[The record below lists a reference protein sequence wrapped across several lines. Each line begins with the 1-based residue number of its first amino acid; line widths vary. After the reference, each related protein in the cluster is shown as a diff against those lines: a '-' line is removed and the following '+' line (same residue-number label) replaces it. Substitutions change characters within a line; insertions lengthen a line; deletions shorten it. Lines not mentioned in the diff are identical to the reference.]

1 MTRILVAHEM
11 DLVTQGAH
19 HVITT
24 NPSWTVVSECHTLS
38 DVVSLLA
45 SETVDIL
52 VCSEQLDPLQDIV
65 TVIKFLRATAPDVRI
80 ILIGAT
86 NDGRLMRDM
95 FHMGL
100 SAYLHSGDPLR
111 ECLPAAI
118 YSAIRGT
125 LYLSPTS
132 NAEYIV
138 SMQTSPHHWQIDEE
152 ARTVLRLLA
161 AGGTVNTIAA
171 EMKVQRRHVYW
182 VLEKLRY
189 RFGALT
195 NTQMVSY
202 AIAEGYT
209 SPPE

>member
-19 HVITT
+19 HVIAS
-24 NPSWTVVSECHTLS
+24 NPSWKVVGECHTLS
-38 DVVSLLA
+38 DVVSVLA

-52 VCSEQLDPLQDIV
+52 VCSEQIDPLQDIV
-65 TVIKFLRATAPDVRI
+65 TIIKLLQATAPDVHI
-80 ILIGAT
+80 ILIGST
-86 NDGRLMRDM
+86 NDGRLTRDL

-125 LYLSPTS
+125 LYLSPTA

-138 SMQTSPHHWQIDEE
+138 SMQTSPHHWQIDNE
-152 ARTVLRLLA
+152 ARMVLRLLA
-161 AGGTVNTIAA
+161 AGGTASTISV
-171 EMKVQRRHVYW
+171 EMKVPRRHVYW
-182 VLEKLRY
+182 IIDKLRY

-202 AIAEGYT
+202 AIAEGYI